1 MRSGVRARTAGPIED
16 PLVAV
21 RLARAVS
28 NVASEPRAESL
39 SVFGHEPPPERP
51 LSRFGLNCRLGVRC
65 FPTKLQ
71 LLPNSAF
78 SFRMANGVA
87 LPESCDR
94 SATKPMG
101 LDPMPSR
108 RFRGHTSTL
117 PILERDERSSSVEPS
132 SALVFQF
139 FLGERVDVLS
149 VGGEFRRLEVAE
161 SIDEIEVNES
171 IASGSRS
178 IARTSGVESSN
189 TLLEFGEVLAL
200 QRVSEVSFRG
210 VVLSRLKLSLSI
222 EIECGV
228 VSHLVTP
235 DGSTVSSV

>member
-1 MRSGVRARTAGPIED
+1 M
-16 PLVAV
+16 
-21 RLARAVS
+21 
-28 NVASEPRAESL
+28 
-39 SVFGHEPPPERP
+39 
-51 LSRFGLNCRLGVRC
+51 
-65 FPTKLQ
+65 
-71 LLPNSAF
+71 
-78 SFRMANGVA
+78 
-87 LPESCDR
+87 
-94 SATKPMG
+94 
-101 LDPMPSR
+101 
-108 RFRGHTSTL
+108 
-117 PILERDERSSSVEPS
+117 EPS